1 MAVLRGLDLSQ
12 FARFVLNG
20 LAATAVHFGTLTFLV
35 EIVNVGSKGLAN
47 SIAAIFGI
55 LASFVGNR
63 FFVFATRTGSLRKEL
78 VRFSVLYAALALL
91 SGAFM
96 ALWADVFALDY
107 RIGFV
112 AISGIQLVLSF
123 LGNRMLVFKV

>member
-1 MAVLRGLDLSQ
+1 MLRGSDIRQ

-35 EIVNVGSKGLAN
+35 EVVHVGYKGLGN
-47 SIAAIFGI
+47 SIAAVFGI
-55 LASFVGNR
+55 LASFIGNR
-63 FFVFATRTGSLRKEL
+63 FFVFASKTSSLRKDL
-78 VRFSVLYAALALL
+78 LRFSVLYAALALL
-91 SGAFM
+91 SGALM

-112 AISGIQLVLSF
+112 AITGIQLVLSF

>member
-1 MAVLRGLDLSQ
+1 MAVLRGADLRQ

-35 EIVNVGSKGLAN
+35 EVVHVGSKGLAN
-47 SIAAIFGI
+47 SIAAVFGI

-91 SGAFM
+91 SGALM